1 VSDYSATS
9 SESDGAGTALAEVA
23 DLAPVVGGL
32 ATAPNIPSLRELKW
46 MSEALKTSIVL
57 PKGLREGGAPA
68 ILSVML
74 AGRELGVPPMLAMR
88 MIDMINGVP
97 AVRSE
102 LKLALAK
109 ARGHDIRPVI
119 REQGRVRVKC
129 VIHDSHEVEWAYAR
143 DFASPDATI
152 ASEIEVEGWGEVKG
166 EKVWKPLVEKANWR
180 SWCGPMLW
188 ARAVAQ
194 LCREH
199 CPEAVGGMY
208 STEELS

>member
-1 VSDYSATS
+1 MSEDANASSSALD
-9 SESDGAGTALAEVA
+9 EVEAGE
-23 DLAPVVGGL
+23 LAPVLGGI
-32 ATAPNIPSLRELKW
+32 ARSPGVPSLRELKW

-88 MIDMINGVP
+88 MIDMIQGTP

-109 ARGHDIRPVI
+109 ARGHDIRPVL
-119 REQGRVRVKC
+119 REEGRVRVKC
-129 VIHDSHEVEWAYAR
+129 MTHDSHEVEWAFTREGAGTG
-143 DFASPDATI
+143 ATI
-152 ASEIEVEGWGEVKG
+152 ASEIEVESWGDQKG
-166 EKVWKPLVEKANWR
+166 EKVWKPLVDKASWR

-199 CPEAVGGMY
+199 CPEAVGGLY
-208 STEELS
+208 SVEELS

>member
-1 VSDYSATS
+1 MSDYATRS
-9 SESDGAGTALAEVA
+9 SESDGAATALAE
-23 DLAPVVGGL
+23 APLPALVGGL
-32 ATAPNIPSLRELKW
+32 ASAPNVPSLRELKW

-97 AVRSE
+97 AVRTE

-109 ARGHDIRPVI
+109 ARGHDIRPVV
-119 REQGRVRVKC
+119 REAGRVRVKC
-129 VIHDSHEVEWAYAR
+129 VTHDSHEIEWAYAR
-143 DFASPDATI
+143 DGAGPDATI
-152 ASEIEVEGWGEVKG
+152 ASEIEVEGWGETKG
-166 EKVWKPLVEKANWR
+166 EKVWKPLVDKANWR
-180 SWCGPMLW
+180 SWTGPMLW

-208 STEELS
+208 SVEELS